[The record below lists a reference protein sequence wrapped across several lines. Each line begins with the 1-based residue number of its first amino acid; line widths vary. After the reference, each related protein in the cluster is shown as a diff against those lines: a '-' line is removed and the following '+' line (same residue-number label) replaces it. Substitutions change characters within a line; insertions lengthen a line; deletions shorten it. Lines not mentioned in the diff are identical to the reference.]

1 MYYIVYM
8 EKRIKP
14 KIVSI
19 RIDDDLVRMLEYDSR
34 KYRTSMSEII
44 RMILLKEYNL
54 IENMLFKPTTKKMS

>member
-1 MYYIVYM
+1 M